1 MIEKEFDYYN
11 LELTHD
17 NKILIVTFSR
27 PPVNAF
33 IKECYEEL
41 SEIVNYVNVSDEI
54 TSVLLNSDQ
63 KYFSAGADV
72 KQLKKD
78 EGAPQ
83 SVIGDRRTKLRKS
96 WHDLSTCRVPVV
108 VAVNGGAVGMGAA
121 IAACGDIIIADENAF
136 LSIPEINI
144 GLVGGASSLKRL
156 IPPQK
161 VRTLALTGKKLSV
174 EDIYKYGGIEEVVP
188 SKELNKVALNYAK
201 EIADKGYKT
210 IRKWKEAI
218 ILTENSSVSEG
229 ALIESC
235 LSQEL

>member
-1 MIEKEFDYYN
+1 MNNNFDFYH
-11 LELTHD
+11 LELIEE

-33 IKECYEEL
+33 VKEAYEEL
-41 SEIVNYVNVSDEI
+41 SKIVDYVNTSNEIV
-54 TSVLLNSDQ
+54 SVVLKSDQ

-78 EGAPQ
+78 EGASQ
-83 SVIGDRRTKLRKS
+83 SIIGERRTKLRNS
-96 WHDLSTCRVPVV
+96 WHDLYTCSVPVV
-108 VAVNGGAVGMGAA
+108 VAVNGGAIGMGAA
-121 IAACGDIIIADENAF
+121 IAACGDIIIADESAF
-136 LSIPEINI
+136 FSIPEVNI

-174 EDIYKYGGIEEVVP
+174 EDIYQYGGIEEIV
-188 SKELNKVALNYAK
+188 SSEDLHDVALTYAK
-201 EIADKGYKT
+201 DIADKGYKT
-210 IRKWKEAI
+210 IRKWKEAL
-218 ILTENSSVSEG
+218 ILTENSSVSDG